1 MRCLVWL
8 KGPVKVRLGGKVEAH
23 LNLEQGPAPAK
34 LHFVSPPACWP
45 QNPGS
50 GATGA
55 SARVGGGWGI
65 ASGGQANVYGIA
77 NRQHRERQSQR
88 LLEPHATSSHL
99 TLRGEPSMSG
109 DAVEKEEQEEEEEE
123 QEEEEHDASGHL
135 AGRMRDKEQTP
146 QMPSPLEDAG
156 QSAVKEAE
164 RQTAQEKSEQRQP
177 REQRQKRSEQRHKWE
192 QASEKREQAQ
202 ASEATEASAQE
213 KRTRARQPSAQEKK
227 NQGQPSATEEGEKT
241 EVAAVDASVLVGQDA

>member
-23 LNLEQGPAPAK
+23 LNLQQGPAPAK

-45 QNPGS
+45 QNPG
-50 GATGA
+50 GAATGA
-55 SARVGGGWGI
+55 SARVGGVGGI
-65 ASGGQANVYGIA
+65 ASGGHADVSHIA
-77 NRQHRERQSQR
+77 SRQERERQSQR
-88 LLEPHATSSHL
+88 LLEAHHATSSHL
-99 TLRGEPSMSG
+99 TLRGEPSLSG
-109 DAVEKEEQEEEEEE
+109 DAVEKEEEEEE
-123 QEEEEHDASGHL
+123 QDASG
-135 AGRMRDKEQTP
+135 RMRTKEHTP
-146 QMPSPLEDAG
+146 QTPSPLEGAG

-202 ASEATEASAQE
+202 ATEATEASAQE
-213 KRTRARQPSAQEKK
+213 KRTTARQPSAQEKK
-227 NQGQPSATEEGEKT
+227 NQGQPSAIEEGEKS

>member
-23 LNLEQGPAPAK
+23 LNLQQGPAPAK
-34 LHFVSPPACWP
+34 LHFVSPPGCWP
-45 QNPGS
+45 QNAGS
-50 GATGA
+50 AATA
-55 SARVGGGWGI
+55 DSARVGGGWGI
-65 ASGGQANVYGIA
+65 ASGGQADVYGLA
-77 NRQHRERQSQR
+77 NRQEGERQRQG
-88 LLEPHATSSHL
+88 LLEPHATVSHL

-123 QEEEEHDASGHL
+123 EEEEQDASG
-135 AGRMRDKEQTP
+135 RKRNKEHTP
-146 QMPSPLEDAG
+146 QTPSPLEGAG

-164 RQTAQEKSEQRQP
+164 RQIAREKSEQSQP

-202 ASEATEASAQE
+202 ASEASEASAQE
-213 KRTRARQPSAQEKK
+213 KRTRARHSALHNR
-227 NQGQPSATEEGEKT
+227 NQGQLSAMEEGEKNA
-241 EVAAVDASVLVGQDA
+241 VAAVHLGKKHASVLVAQDA

>member
-1 MRCLVWL
+1 MLLQAGSLHNTSTWQLRIDSVCKTRMR
-8 KGPVKVRLGGKVEAH
+8 
-23 LNLEQGPAPAK
+23 QT
-34 LHFVSPPACWP
+34 
-45 QNPGS
+45 
-50 GATGA
+50 ATAA

-65 ASGGQANVYGIA
+65 ANGGQADVYGIA

-109 DAVEKEEQEEEEEE
+109 DAVETAEQEAEEEEEEE
-123 QEEEEHDASGHL
+123 QDDR
-135 AGRMRDKEQTP
+135 GRMRDKEHTS
-146 QMPSPLEDAG
+146 QMPLPLEDAG
-156 QSAVKEAE
+156 QSALKEAE
-164 RQTAQEKSEQRQP
+164 RQTAQEKREQRQP

-202 ASEATEASAQE
+202 ATEATEASAQE
-213 KRTRARQPSAQEKK
+213 KRTTARQPSAQEKK
-227 NQGQPSATEEGEKT
+227 NQGQPSAIEEGEKS

>member
-50 GATGA
+50 AATAA

-65 ASGGQANVYGIA
+65 ANGGQADVYGIA
-77 NRQHRERQSQR
+77 NRQERERQRQR

-109 DAVEKEEQEEEEEE
+109 DAVEKEEQEEKE
-123 QEEEEHDASGHL
+123 QEEEEEQDAS
-135 AGRMRDKEQTP
+135 GRMRDKEHTP
-146 QMPSPLEDAG
+146 QTPSPLEDSG

-164 RQTAQEKSEQRQP
+164 RQTAQEKSEQSQER
-177 REQRQKRSEQRHKWE
+177 RSEQRHKWE

-202 ASEATEASAQE
+202 ASQASEASAQE
-213 KRTRARQPSAQEKK
+213 KRTQARQPSAQEKR
-227 NQGQPSATEEGEKT
+227 NQGQPSAMGEGDKN
-241 EVAAVDASVLVGQDA
+241 EVAAVHLAKKHASVLVAQDA

>member
-23 LNLEQGPAPAK
+23 LNLQQGPAPAK

-77 NRQHRERQSQR
+77 NRQERERQRQR
-88 LLEPHATSSHL
+88 LLEPDATSSHL

-109 DAVEKEEQEEEEEE
+109 DAVETAEQEAEEEEEEE
-123 QEEEEHDASGHL
+123 QDDR
-135 AGRMRDKEQTP
+135 GRMRDKEHTS
-146 QMPSPLEDAG
+146 QMPLPLEDAG
-156 QSAVKEAE
+156 QSALKEAE
-164 RQTAQEKSEQRQP
+164 RQTAQEKREQRQP

-202 ASEATEASAQE
+202 ATEATEASAQE
-213 KRTRARQPSAQEKK
+213 KRTTARQPSAQEKK
-227 NQGQPSATEEGEKT
+227 NQGQPSAIEEGEKS